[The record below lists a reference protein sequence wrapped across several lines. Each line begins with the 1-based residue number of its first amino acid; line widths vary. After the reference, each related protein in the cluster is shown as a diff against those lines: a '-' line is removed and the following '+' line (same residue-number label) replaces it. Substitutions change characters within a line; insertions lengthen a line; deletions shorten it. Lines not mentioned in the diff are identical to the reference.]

1 MKGVARLRH
10 CALKPLYLDGQVDRE
25 VRVHGHFV
33 SESLALFLF
42 YFLQLGV
49 LATYVSQDLVKLV
62 PLLTIV
68 FVFGRYVKMASRE
81 GLLSG
86 CSGSDGSVTNPFKL
100 LTEKRFCKIPESI
113 TGIPPVFGP

>member
-1 MKGVARLRH
+1 MIPIVLGVLVKGVARLRH

-68 FVFGRYVKMASRE
+68 FVFGRIYNWNSSGVRSMRV
-81 GLLSG
+81 LSELR
-86 CSGSDGSVTNPFKL
+86 KL
-100 LTEKRFCKIPESI
+100 LQL
-113 TGIPPVFGP
+113 